1 MLKDL
6 LINNFN
12 KKEDDIPMKKTI
24 FKGSG
29 VAIVTPMKDDGSVNF
44 EVLGEIIEFQIKN
57 KTDAIITCGTTGESA
72 TLSDDE
78 KTEVI
83 RYTVDKVNGR
93 IPVIAGTGSNNTEH
107 ALKMSQ
113 NAQKLG
119 VDALLIVTPY
129 YNKTSQKGLI
139 AHYTHI
145 ADNVNL
151 PIILYNVPSRTGVSI
166 KPETYLELSKHQNI
180 VAVKEANGDISSIA
194 QTISLCGD
202 NLGVYS
208 GNDDQ
213 IIPILS
219 LGGLGVISVFANVC
233 PLECHE
239 INQKF
244 FSGEIKSANDL
255 FIKSIDLMN
264 MLFCD
269 VNPIPVKEAMNQIGF
284 NCGRCRLPL
293 ISLSNENKEKLINS
307 MKNFGIIKK

>member
-1 MLKDL
+1 
-6 LINNFN
+6 
-12 KKEDDIPMKKTI
+12 MKKTI

-29 VAIVTPMKDDGSVNF
+29 VAIVTPMFDDGNINF
-44 EVLGEIIEFQIKN
+44 DALGEIIEFQIKN
-57 KTDAIITCGTTGESA
+57 KTDAIITCGTTGEAATMSEDERSA
-72 TLSDDE
+72 
-78 KTEVI
+78 VI
-83 RYTVDKVNGR
+83 KYTVEKVAGR

-107 ALKMSQ
+107 ALKMSKAAQ
-113 NAQKLG
+113 NLG

-139 AHYTHI
+139 EHYTYI
-145 ADNVNL
+145 ADRVDL

-166 KPETYLELSKHQNI
+166 RPETYFELSKHPNI

-194 QTISLCGD
+194 KTISLCGD

-239 INQKF
+239 INQKYF
-244 FSGEIKSANDL
+244 DGKLSEARDL
-255 FIKSIDLMN
+255 FLKANDLMN

-269 VNPIPVKEAMNQIGF
+269 VNPIPVKEAMNFLGF
-284 NCGRCRLPL
+284 KCGACRLPL
-293 ISLSNENKEKLINS
+293 VSLSAENKNKLITA
-307 MKNFGIIKK
+307 MKNYGVNNK